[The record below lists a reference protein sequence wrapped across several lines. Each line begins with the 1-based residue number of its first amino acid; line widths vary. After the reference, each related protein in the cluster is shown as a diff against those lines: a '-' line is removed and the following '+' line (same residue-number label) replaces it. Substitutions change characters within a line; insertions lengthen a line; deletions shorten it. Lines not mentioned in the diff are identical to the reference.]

1 MGLFQFAKDVG
12 KKLGID
18 LGAHQQ
24 QQAQAHPTAA
34 PAAAAPASQAPQ
46 GNQDNQ
52 DNQRAAALYQL
63 IEQMGFK
70 GDDLGVRVDGE
81 KVTLTG
87 KVHTQEEREKMVLLA
102 GNNQGIGSVDDQLQV
117 AKPEAEGT
125 FYDVKSGDTLSK
137 IAKQF
142 YGDANKYNQIFEA
155 NRPMLKSADEIYSG
169 QKLRIPAQATVGAH
183 A

>member
-12 KKLGID
+12 KKLFD
-18 LGAHQQ
+18 LNAHSAQ
-24 QQAQAHPTAA
+24 QAHPAGAAQPAAA
-34 PAAAAPASQAPQ
+34 PAAQASHDDADRQK
-46 GNQDNQ
+46 
-52 DNQRAAALYQL
+52 AAALLQL
-63 IEQMGFK
+63 FQQMGLK
-70 GDDLGVRVDGE
+70 GDDLGVRVDGD

-87 KVHTQEEREKMVLLA
+87 KVQSQEEREKLVLLA

-117 AKPEAEGT
+117 AKPEPAGT

-155 NRPMLKSADEIYSG
+155 NRPMLKSADEIYPG
-169 QKLRIPAQATVGAH
+169 QKLRIPAQVAVGAH